1 MSAGLSRRGFLIA
14 TAAVGGGLLLT
25 VAVRRARRRGDPRT
39 RSSPFAWLQIAPDGT
54 VTIQLDQTE
63 MGQGVTTAL
72 SMVVAEELG
81 VGWNAVRVGPVVD
94 DPARWIRAV
103 ETGASRSVRRSVDLL
118 KHVGAAAR
126 EMLIA
131 AAAAQWSVAPSSCQ
145 VTEGVIHHHASG
157 RRMTYG
163 SIAERAA
170 TLEPPATPSLVPAH
184 RYRLLGT
191 GLPRLDT
198 TAKVT
203 GRAEYGID
211 VRLPGMLVA
220 SIERSPVPGGNVRR
234 VDSSATLAVPGVRRV
249 ITLPALGRTK
259 GRRGAW
265 RTYTEAGVAV
275 LADDYWSALKG
286 RQALGV
292 EWDDPEAARLSTTV
306 LRTRLADGAAR
317 PGTVARHTG
326 DVAAALAGAAQRLE
340 AVYETP
346 LLHHATLEPM
356 NGTADV
362 RKDWCDV
369 WAPMQ
374 KQTEAQRVAAAVSGL
389 PIGRVRV
396 HTTQLGGG
404 FGRRQENDFVAEA
417 VHLSREVGH
426 PVKVM
431 WSREDDTRHGF
442 YRPATRHHL
451 MAALSATGE
460 LIGWTHHVVGL
471 SIAEWKF
478 NYSADEID
486 PWLVEGAADLPYGIP
501 NILVDQTIVEYP
513 IPRGF
518 YRSTGASHNS
528 YVTECFIDEV
538 ARLAERDPYQFRRAL
553 LANEPRILATLDLA
567 AERAGWNNP
576 VAPGVGRG
584 LAVVRYSGSVVAMV
598 CEVAVRPGAHPV
610 PKRFVCAI
618 DCGPPINP
626 DIIAAQIE
634 GSIVDGLSAA
644 LYGTI
649 DIDHGTVRQSNFH
662 DYRVLRLPTMPAVE
676 VHIVPSRHPAGGVGE
691 LAVAATIPAFCN
703 AAHAATARPI
713 RSLPVAERPASP
725 RTPAAAELKT

>member
-1 MSAGLSRRGFLIA
+1 MSTGLSRRGFLIA
-14 TAAVGGGLLLT
+14 TAAVGGGLALT
-25 VAVRRARRRGDPRT
+25 IGLRRTRRRGDPPA
-39 RSSPFAWLQIAPDGT
+39 RSSPFAWLRIAQDGT
-54 VTIQLDQTE
+54 VTIQLDRTE

-72 SMVVAEELG
+72 SMVLAEELG

-94 DPARWIRAV
+94 DPAGWSRPV
-103 ETGASRSVRRSVDLL
+103 ETGASRSVRQSVELL
-118 KHVGAAAR
+118 KHAGAAAR

-131 AAAAQWSVAPSSCQ
+131 AAAAQWSVASSSCQ
-145 VTEGVIHHHASG
+145 VIEGVIHHPASG
-157 RRMTYG
+157 RSLSFG

-170 TLEPPATPSLVPAH
+170 ALEPPTAPLLVPAH
-184 RYRLLGT
+184 RYRLLGK

-198 TAKVT
+198 NAKVT
-203 GRAEYGID
+203 GQARYGID

-220 SIERSPVPGGNVRR
+220 SVERSPVPLGNVRR
-234 VDSSATLAVPGVRRV
+234 VDANTTLAMPGVRQV

-286 RQALGV
+286 RQALAI
-292 EWDDPEAARLSTTV
+292 EWEDPEAAQLSTID
-306 LRTRLADGAAR
+306 LRARLASGAAR

-326 DVAAALAGAAQRLE
+326 AGAATLAAAADRLE

-356 NGTADV
+356 NATADV
-362 RKDWCDV
+362 RADGCDV

-389 PIGRVRV
+389 PIERVRV
-396 HTTQLGGG
+396 HTTELGGG

-417 VHLSREVGH
+417 VHLSREAGR
-426 PVKVM
+426 PVKVI

-451 MAALSATGE
+451 TAALSAAGE
-460 LIGWTHHVVGL
+460 LVGWTHHVVGL

-478 NYSADEID
+478 NYAADEID

-501 NILVDQTIVEYP
+501 NIRVDQTIVEYP

-518 YRSTGASHNS
+518 HRSTGASHNC

-538 ARLAERDPYQFRRAL
+538 ATFAQRDPYQFRRAL
-553 LANEPRILATLDLA
+553 LADEPRILATLDLA
-567 AERAGWNNP
+567 AERAGWSSP
-576 VAPGVGRG
+576 VAPGMGRG
-584 LAVVRYSGSVVAMV
+584 LAVVRYSGSIVAMV
-598 CEVAVRPGAHPV
+598 CEAAVQPGAHPV
-610 PKRFVCAI
+610 AKRFVCAI

-644 LYGTI
+644 LYGAV
-649 DIDHGTVRQSNFH
+649 DIDHGRVRQSNFH
-662 DYRVLRLPTMPAVE
+662 DYRVLRLPTMPIVE
-676 VHIVPSRHPAGGVGE
+676 VHIVPSPHPAGGVGE
-691 LAVAATIPAFCN
+691 LAVAAAIPAFCN
-703 AAHAATARPI
+703 AVLAATGQPI
-713 RSLPVAERPASP
+713 RSLPIEV
-725 RTPAAAELKT
+725 